1 MRLDNRLKK
10 LEQRFRILAEERSA
24 AMEALEL
31 VSNVAHFDTSFNQM
45 DSPVS
50 ILRET
55 AFRCGTLLHFA
66 GAGFYLVEED
76 SSDFILHYTAPDDFS
91 ACLEPEV
98 AVLID
103 QGAFAWVLERNRPMF
118 FQGGTMKGDF
128 LAHPLATPSRV
139 RGMFIGLL
147 AGKRHEVGDI
157 ALSLLSVVLHSC
169 AHMLESHA
177 LYALLRV
184 NRGLKKTVR
193 EGEDSAFSSAGLLQS
208 LQLTRA
214 RLRKQE
220 LVQALNQLLISETF
234 RDLPLP
240 VVAEKILA
248 AGMKLT
254 DSPEGLLCLVDADL
268 SSMRCLAAREPRHSP
283 GGLLGSLEGAHVLPL
298 PADGGALLSRRAFSG
313 VVSEPVT
320 ARSHGEGLLRYLCCP
335 VAAADGAPR
344 AMLALCNASRDYGE
358 QDIFVGERL
367 ASYFAQKLMGMEK
380 HGPESLARGAEQG

>member
-10 LEQRFRILAEERSA
+10 LEQRFRTLAEERTA

-50 ILRET
+50 ILQET
-55 AFRCGTLLHFA
+55 AFRCGTLLHFS

-76 SSDFILHYTAPDDFS
+76 NSDFILHYAAPDDFS
-91 ACLEPEV
+91 ACLEREV
-98 AVLID
+98 ALLID

-118 FQGGTMKGDF
+118 FQGNSMKGDF

-147 AGKRHEVGDI
+147 AGKRQEVGDI

-184 NRGLKKTVR
+184 HCGLEKTVR
-193 EGEDSAFSSAGLLQS
+193 EGEDSGLSPAGLLQS
-208 LQLTRA
+208 LQLTRS
-214 RLRKQE
+214 RLKEKELAQAVDQE
-220 LVQALNQLLISETF
+220 LISETLH
-234 RDLPLP
+234 DQPLP
-240 VVAEKILA
+240 TVAEKVLA
-248 AGMKLT
+248 LGMRLT

-268 SSMRCLAAREPRHSP
+268 STMRCLAAHEPRHPP
-283 GGLLGSLEGAHVLPL
+283 GGLLRSLEAASLLPS
-298 PADGGALLSRRAFSG
+298 PGEGGALLSRRTFTG
-313 VVSEPVT
+313 MVTGT
-320 ARSHGEGLLRYLCCP
+320 ARSQAEGLLRYLCCP
-335 VAAADGAPR
+335 VASADGAPR

-358 QDIFVGERL
+358 QDVFMGERL
-367 ASYFAQKLMGMEK
+367 ASFFAQTLRVREK
-380 HGPESLARGAEQG
+380 HEPENLARGAEPG

>member
-10 LEQRFRILAEERSA
+10 LEQRFRILAEERTA

-50 ILRET
+50 ILQET

-76 SSDFILHYTAPDDFS
+76 NSDFILHYAAPDDFS
-91 ACLEPEV
+91 ACLEREV
-98 AVLID
+98 VLLID

-118 FQGGTMKGDF
+118 FKGNTMKGDF

-147 AGKRHEVGDI
+147 AGKRQEVGDI

-184 NRGLKKTVR
+184 HRGLEKTVR
-193 EGEDSAFSSAGLLQS
+193 EGEDRGFSRAGLLQS
-208 LQLTRA
+208 LQLTRSKLKEKELA
-214 RLRKQE
+214 QAVDQE
-220 LVQALNQLLISETF
+220 LISQTLQ
-234 RDLPLP
+234 DLPLP
-240 VVAEKILA
+240 AVAEKVLA
-248 AGMKLT
+248 VGMRLT

-268 SSMRCLAAREPRHSP
+268 SAMRCLAAREPQHSP
-283 GGLLGSLEGAHVLPL
+283 GGLLRSLEDARVLPS
-298 PADGGALLSRRAFSG
+298 PEGGGALLSRGTFTG
-313 VVSEPVT
+313 VVTGT
-320 ARSHGEGLLRYLCCP
+320 ARSQAEGLLRYLCCP
-335 VAAADGAPR
+335 VAAADGALR
-344 AMLALCNASRDYGE
+344 AMLALCNASRDYSE
-358 QDIFVGERL
+358 QDVFVGARL
-367 ASYFAQKLMGMEK
+367 ASLFAQKLRVTGK
-380 HGPESLARGAEQG
+380 HEPESLARGAEQG